1 MYTIILSLSKSV
13 SNFLLICSCLF
24 LTGSNYYFK
33 ETLNF
38 SKKFQSKTKLFKYT
52 RRLFSKEVRKFSEDY
67 NNIIRNDFYEI
78 PMIPT
83 ELQITSKKILPI
95 VHLT

>member
-1 MYTIILSLSKSV
+1 MYTIVLSFSKSV
-13 SNFLLICSCLF
+13 SNFLLICSF
-24 LTGSNYYFK
+24 ILTGSNYYFK

-38 SKKFQSKTKLFKYT
+38 SKKFQSNIKLLSTQDSFP
-52 RRLFSKEVRKFSEDY
+52 KEVRKFSEDY

-95 VHLT
+95 VHLS